1 MTFRDIGIKWKII
14 AITTLGPLVIA
25 LILGILRVSDIRNSA
40 VDGMVQKSRAI
51 VLMAEAA
58 RNEMAHK
65 LTQGIILPFDEIPK
79 AKLIEAVPVVTA
91 IDMVKLNADST
102 GYTFRVPKIS
112 PRNRANEADAFE
124 KEILAEIKA
133 KGLTEKIVIEDDAI
147 RYFRPIKLTADCM
160 ACHGSPRGSKD
171 PLGGIKEGWKAGE
184 IHGAFELTMSLAE
197 TNRQLLKA
205 KLNVALLTFGTLA
218 LILLISWLMVRKSL
232 LAPLAATGR
241 FIKEIEQG
249 DLSGA
254 VPVKSDDEMGRMMS
268 RLNAMVARLKDMM
281 ENIGGEGNRLLEA
294 STQLE
299 GISGTLSK
307 SSDNTADRSRTVAA
321 ASEEMSTNMNSV
333 AAAVEETA
341 TNVSLVADAAEQMTA
356 TINEIAESTETARNI
371 TGEAVDEATRAS
383 EKVGE
388 LGSAA
393 SEIGKITDVITD
405 ISEQTTLLAL
415 NATIE
420 AARAGES
427 GKGFAVVAN
436 EIKEL
441 ARQTFD
447 AIEEIKGKTQAI
459 QSSTDSTISQIHQVS
474 NVVGEV
480 NNIVSTIAA
489 AIEEQTATTREI
501 ADNVS
506 QASRGTLEVTENVAQ
521 ASTVATE
528 IARDIADVNMEA
540 NAISTQSS
548 EVSHNSQRLK
558 EMAEKLQDLV
568 SAFKL

>member
-1 MTFRDIGIKWKII
+1 MTFKDIGIKWKIT
-14 AITTLGPLVIA
+14 AITTLGPLAIA
-25 LILGILRVSDIRNSA
+25 IILGVLRVSDIRNSA

-65 LTQGIILPFDEIPK
+65 LTQGIIVPFDQIPK

-102 GYTFRVPKIS
+102 GYTFKVPKIS
-112 PRNRANEADAFE
+112 PRNRANEANAFE
-124 KEILAEIKA
+124 KEILDEIKT
-133 KGLTEKIVIEDDAI
+133 KGLTEKIVISDDEI

-160 ACHGSPRGSKD
+160 VCHGFPRGTKD
-171 PLGGIKEGWKAGE
+171 PLGGTKEGWKAGE
-184 IHGAFELTMSLAE
+184 IHGAFELTMSLGE
-197 TNRQLLKA
+197 TNRQILAA
-205 KLNVALLTFGTLA
+205 KLNVALLTFGALA
-218 LILLISWLMVRKSL
+218 LILLISWFIVRKSL
-232 LAPLAATGR
+232 LAPLTATGR
-241 FIKEIEQG
+241 FIKQIEEG
-249 DLSGA
+249 NLSG
-254 VPVKSDDEMGRMMS
+254 VVQVKSNDEMGRMMR
-268 RLNAMVARLKDMM
+268 RLNAMVARLKSMM
-281 ENIGGEGNRLLEA
+281 ENIGGEGTRLLEA

-356 TINEIAESTETARNI
+356 TINEIAESTETARHI

-558 EMAEKLQDLV
+558 EMAAKLQDLV
-568 SAFKL
+568 TAFKL